1 MLVAGIKSRPVY
13 TGLTIQPNARRHIF
27 ALEGEGAKA
36 LLDQKPALDET
47 ALARSEILYVARGS
61 QGSGLDEALR
71 RLGAD
76 MFFTAPTIATLLF
89 RLKGSLATAHMG
101 TRLYLSGT
109 EGFIGQAML
118 VALDYGMGHL
128 IWVTET
134 GGGIWDEKGELLYLE
149 GSIINIE
156 SLYQRIDD
164 QTADMRVTASKT
176 NEILQSLRYLKL
188 LAVNAGIEA
197 ARAGTA
203 GSGFA
208 VLAAEMRTLA
218 NSSEEAAR
226 AISNAQR
233 KAEG

>member
-36 LLDQKPALDET
+36 LLDQQPALDET
-47 ALARSEILYVARGS
+47 ALSRGEILYVARGS
-61 QGSGLDEALR
+61 QGTGLDETLR

-118 VALDYGMGHL
+118 VALDYGMDHASVITEHRGSLARRVQCVHCKG
-128 IWVTET
+128 ITDDVTT
-134 GGGIWDEKGELLYLE
+134 SPFTCSHCGLPLLVRDHY
-149 GSIINIE
+149 S
-156 SLYQRIDD
+156 R
-164 QTADMRVTASKT
+164 R
-176 NEILQSLRYLKL
+176 
-188 LAVNAGIEA
+188 
-197 ARAGTA
+197 
-203 GSGFA
+203 
-208 VLAAEMRTLA
+208 LAAFQGVNIDA
-218 NSSEEAAR
+218 EEPGSAPDP
-226 AISNAQR
+226 
-233 KAEG
+233 EELFL

>member
-13 TGLTIQPNARRHIF
+13 TGLTIQPRARRHIF

-36 LLDQKPALDET
+36 LLDQQPALDET

-118 VALDYGMGHL
+118 VALDYGIDHASV
-128 IWVTET
+128 ITEHR
-134 GGGIWDEKGELLYLE
+134 GSLARRVQCVHCKGITDDVSTSPFACSHCGLPLLVRDHY
-149 GSIINIE
+149 S
-156 SLYQRIDD
+156 R
-164 QTADMRVTASKT
+164 R
-176 NEILQSLRYLKL
+176 
-188 LAVNAGIEA
+188 
-197 ARAGTA
+197 
-203 GSGFA
+203 
-208 VLAAEMRTLA
+208 LAAFQGVNIDA
-218 NSSEEAAR
+218 EEPGSAHDP
-226 AISNAQR
+226 
-233 KAEG
+233 EELFL

>member
-13 TGLTIQPNARRHIF
+13 TGLTIQPRARRHIF

-36 LLDQKPALDET
+36 LLDQQPALDET

-118 VALDYGMGHL
+118 VALDYGMDHASV
-128 IWVTET
+128 ITEHR
-134 GGGIWDEKGELLYLE
+134 GSLARRVQCVHCKGITDDVSTSPFACSHCGLPLLVRDHY
-149 GSIINIE
+149 S
-156 SLYQRIDD
+156 R
-164 QTADMRVTASKT
+164 R
-176 NEILQSLRYLKL
+176 
-188 LAVNAGIEA
+188 
-197 ARAGTA
+197 
-203 GSGFA
+203 
-208 VLAAEMRTLA
+208 LAAFQGVNIDA
-218 NSSEEAAR
+218 EEPGSAPDP
-226 AISNAQR
+226 
-233 KAEG
+233 EELFL

>member
-13 TGLTIQPNARRHIF
+13 TGLTIQPRARRHIF

-36 LLDQKPALDET
+36 LLDQQPALDET

-118 VALDYGMGHL
+118 VALDYGIDHASVITEHRGSLARRVQCVHCKG
-128 IWVTET
+128 ITDDVTT
-134 GGGIWDEKGELLYLE
+134 SPFACSHCGLPLLVRDHY
-149 GSIINIE
+149 S
-156 SLYQRIDD
+156 R
-164 QTADMRVTASKT
+164 R
-176 NEILQSLRYLKL
+176 
-188 LAVNAGIEA
+188 
-197 ARAGTA
+197 
-203 GSGFA
+203 
-208 VLAAEMRTLA
+208 LAAFQGVNIDA
-218 NSSEEAAR
+218 EEPGSAPDP
-226 AISNAQR
+226 
-233 KAEG
+233 EDLFL

>member
-13 TGLTIQPNARRHIF
+13 TGLTIQPRARRHIF

-36 LLDQKPALDET
+36 LLDQQPALDET
-47 ALARSEILYVARGS
+47 ALSRSEILYVARGS

-118 VALDYGMGHL
+118 VALDYGMDHASVITEHRGSLARRVQCVHCKG
-128 IWVTET
+128 ITDDVTT
-134 GGGIWDEKGELLYLE
+134 SPFACSHCGLL
-149 GSIINIE
+149 
-156 SLYQRIDD
+156 
-164 QTADMRVTASKT
+164 
-176 NEILQSLRYLKL
+176 L
-188 LAVNAGIEA
+188 LV
-197 ARAGTA
+197 RDHY
-203 GSGFA
+203 SRR
-208 VLAAEMRTLA
+208 LAAFQGVNIDA
-218 NSSEEAAR
+218 EEPGSAPDP
-226 AISNAQR
+226 
-233 KAEG
+233 EELFL

>member
-13 TGLTIQPNARRHIF
+13 TGLTIQPRARRHIF

-36 LLDQKPALDET
+36 LLDQQPALDET

-118 VALDYGMGHL
+118 VALDYGIDHASV
-128 IWVTET
+128 ITEHR
-134 GGGIWDEKGELLYLE
+134 GSLARRVQCVHCKGITDDVSTSPFACSHCGLPLLVRDHY
-149 GSIINIE
+149 S
-156 SLYQRIDD
+156 R
-164 QTADMRVTASKT
+164 R
-176 NEILQSLRYLKL
+176 
-188 LAVNAGIEA
+188 
-197 ARAGTA
+197 
-203 GSGFA
+203 
-208 VLAAEMRTLA
+208 LAAFQGVNIDA
-218 NSSEEAAR
+218 EEPGSAPDP
-226 AISNAQR
+226 
-233 KAEG
+233 EELFL

>member
-13 TGLTIQPNARRHIF
+13 SGLTIQPHARRHIF

-36 LLDQKPALDET
+36 LLDQQPALDET

-61 QGSGLDEALR
+61 QGTGLDEALR

-118 VALDYGMGHL
+118 VALDYGMDHASVITEHRGSLARRVQCVHCKG
-128 IWVTET
+128 ITDDVTT
-134 GGGIWDEKGELLYLE
+134 SPFACSHCGLPLLVRDHY
-149 GSIINIE
+149 S
-156 SLYQRIDD
+156 R
-164 QTADMRVTASKT
+164 R
-176 NEILQSLRYLKL
+176 
-188 LAVNAGIEA
+188 
-197 ARAGTA
+197 
-203 GSGFA
+203 
-208 VLAAEMRTLA
+208 LAAFQGVNIDA
-218 NSSEEAAR
+218 EEPGSAPDP
-226 AISNAQR
+226 
-233 KAEG
+233 EDLFL